1 MPCKTIKIS
10 PLIFKAYDIRGIVE
24 DELTPDV
31 VKAIGLAIGSES
43 IDKGERGVVVGRDG
57 RLTSMTLMDALK
69 AGLIESGCHV
79 IDVGMVPTPL
89 VYFSTY
95 TKGATSGVMITGSH
109 NPPEYNG
116 FKIMIAG
123 ETLLSDRI
131 QALYSRIINQDFSSG
146 AGSSISVNIDE
157 DYINT
162 IVSDIKLNKELSIV
176 IDCGNGVAG
185 ITAPKLFEALGAKVS
200 KLFCLVDG
208 RFPNHHPDP
217 SKLENLQDLIKE
229 VVETNADMGFA
240 FDGDGDRLGLID
252 NKGNVI
258 LPDRQMILYA
268 RDILSRNAG
277 AKIVFDVKCSSLL
290 SKDIT
295 EHGGEP
301 IMSRTGHSFIKAK
314 LRETGAALGGEMS
327 GHIFFKERWYGFDD
341 ALYTGARLLEILS
354 KTDQTCAQ
362 VFADLPDSINT
373 PEINIHF
380 DKQGQQFEA
389 MDKLTKTA
397 DFPDAKITTI
407 DGVRV
412 DYNNGWGLVRPS
424 NTTPCLVLRFEAD
437 DQKMLN
443 SIQTTFK
450 SWLENNDIPTSGF

>member
-1 MPCKTIKIS
+1 MVVS
-10 PLIFKAYDIRGIVE
+10 NSIFKAYDIRGIVE
-24 DELTPDV
+24 GELTPDV
-31 VKAIGLAIGSES
+31 VRAIGRAIGSES
-43 IDKGERGVVVGRDG
+43 IDKGERGVAVGRDG
-57 RLTSMTLMDALK
+57 RLSGMMLMDSLK

-123 ETLLSDRI
+123 ETLSSNRI
-131 QALYSRIINQDFSSG
+131 QDLYNRIINQDYASG
-146 AGSSISVNIDE
+146 AGSSMSVNIDE

-162 IVSDIKLNKELSIV
+162 ITSDIKLDKELSIV
-176 IDCGNGVAG
+176 VDCGNGVAG
-185 ITAPKLFEALGAKVS
+185 NIAPKLFEALGVKVS
-200 KLFCLVDG
+200 KLFCMVDG

-217 SKLENLQDLIKE
+217 AKLENLQDLIKE
-229 VVETNADMGFA
+229 VLETGADMGFA

-258 LPDRQMILYA
+258 WADRQMILYA
-268 RDILSRNAG
+268 RDVLSRNAG

-290 SKDIT
+290 PKDIT
-295 EHGGEP
+295 EHGGVP

-314 LRETGAALGGEMS
+314 LKETGAALGGEMS

-354 KTDQTCAQ
+354 KTDKTCAE
-362 VFADLPDSINT
+362 VFANLPDSINT

-389 MDKLTKTA
+389 MDKLAKTA

-412 DYNNGWGLVRPS
+412 DYDHGWGLVRPS
-424 NTTPCLVLRFEAD
+424 NTTPCLVLRFEANN
-437 DQKMLN
+437 QQALSK
-443 SIQTTFK
+443 IQETFK
-450 SWLENNDIPTSGF
+450 SWLESSDIPTNDF

>member
-1 MPCKTIKIS
+1 MEIS
-10 PLIFKAYDIRGIVE
+10 ASIFKAYDIRGIV
-24 DELTPDV
+24 DKELTPEV
-31 VKAIGLAIGSES
+31 VRAIGQAIGSES
-43 IDKGERGVVVGRDG
+43 IDKGERGVAVGRDG
-57 RLTSMTLMDALK
+57 RLSGMMLMDSLK

-123 ETLLSDRI
+123 ETLSSNRI
-131 QALYSRIINQDFSSG
+131 QDLYKRIINQDYSSG
-146 AGSSISVNIDE
+146 AGSSMSVNIDD
-157 DYINT
+157 DYIT
-162 IVSDIKLNKELSIV
+162 TVSNDIKLEKQLSIV
-176 IDCGNGVAG
+176 VDCGNGVAG
-185 ITAPKLFEALGAKVS
+185 NIAPKLFEALGVKVS

-229 VVETNADMGFA
+229 VLETGADMGFA

-258 LPDRQMILYA
+258 WADRQMILYA
-268 RDILSRNAG
+268 RDILGRNTG

-290 SKDIT
+290 PKDIS

-301 IMSRTGHSFIKAK
+301 VMSRTGHSFIKAK
-314 LRETGAALGGEMS
+314 LKETGAELGGEMS

-354 KTDQTCAQ
+354 KTDKTCAQ
-362 VFADLPDSINT
+362 VFAELPDSINT

-380 DKQGQQFEA
+380 EKQGQQFEA
-389 MDKLTKTA
+389 MEKLTKTV
-397 DFPDAKITTI
+397 DFPGAEITTI

-424 NTTPCLVLRFEAD
+424 NTTPCLVLRFEASNENLLKKI
-437 DQKMLN
+437 QKDFKNWLKLN
-443 SIQTTFK
+443 QIAVDAF
-450 SWLENNDIPTSGF
+450 